1 MVLVTAGAGH
11 SAAGKGRR
19 VKGLETEWVGSGE
32 AAAELILLAAAAAAA
47 AASHTQTA
55 LNDRTPLH

>member
-47 AASHTQTA
+47 ASHTQTA